1 MDALQHRP
9 AGDGDAA
16 AVFDATMKMLANDK
30 SMSQDL
36 RKFAAYWRT
45 PQAGVII
52 QGHAIEGGI

>member
-1 MDALQHRP
+1 
-9 AGDGDAA
+9 
-16 AVFDATMKMLANDK
+16 MKMLANDK